1 MMALRVGKDPFDYI
15 NEVKVQK
22 SRQSMKRRMQE
33 YNPNPKSIDMLE
45 RVDEKHHLIVFS
57 ADWCSDCVAYVPGLA
72 KSLIMAK
79 NNMLQ
84 ARVVDYD
91 AYRDMAE
98 EFKIHAIPTIIV
110 YDRNWKEVGRFVET
124 PKKYGTVEEELC
136 AILESRNTPKI

>member
-15 NEVKVQK
+15 NEVKVEK
-22 SRQSMKRRMQE
+22 SRQSMKRRLQE
-33 YNPNPKSIDMLE
+33 YKPKAESIDTLE

-57 ADWCSDCVAYVPGLA
+57 ADWCSDCITYIPGLA

-98 EFKIHAIPTIIV
+98 EFNIRAIPTIIV
-110 YDRNWKEVGRFVET
+110 YDKTWKELGRFVET
-124 PKKYGTVEEELC
+124 TKKFGTVEEELC
-136 AILESRNTPKI
+136 SIIGSKGAAKI

>member
-15 NEVKVQK
+15 NDVKVQK
-22 SRQSMKRRMQE
+22 SRQSMKRRLQE
-33 YNPNPKSIDMLE
+33 YNPNPRSIDMLE

-72 KSLIMAK
+72 KSLIVAK

-84 ARVVDYD
+84 ARIVDYD

-98 EFKIHAIPTIIV
+98 EFKIRAIPTIIV
-110 YDRNWKEVGRFVET
+110 YDKNWKEIGRFVET

-136 AILESRNTPKI
+136 AILESRNTNKI

>member
-15 NEVKVQK
+15 NEVKVEK
-22 SRQSMKRRMQE
+22 SRQSMKRRLQE
-33 YNPNPKSIDMLE
+33 YRPKPNSIDTLE

-57 ADWCSDCVAYVPGLA
+57 ADWCSDCIAYIPGLA

-91 AYRDMAE
+91 AYRDMVE
-98 EFKIHAIPTIIV
+98 ELNIIRLPTIIV
-110 YDRNWKEVGRFVET
+110 NDKNWKEIERFLET
-124 PKKYGTVEEELC
+124 PKKFGTVEEELC
-136 AILESRNTPKI
+136 AIIGSKGAAKI

>member
-33 YNPNPKSIDMLE
+33 YNPNPKSIDALE
-45 RVDEKHHLIVFS
+45 RVDEKYHLIVFS

-72 KSLIMAK
+72 KSLILAK

-98 EFKIHAIPTIIV
+98 EFNIRAIPTIIV
-110 YDRNWKEVGRFVET
+110 YDKNWREVGRFVET

-136 AILESRNTPKI
+136 AILESRNTTKI

>member
-15 NEVKVQK
+15 NEVKVEK
-22 SRQSMKRRMQE
+22 SRQSMKRRLQE
-33 YNPNPKSIDMLE
+33 YNPKASSIDTLE

-57 ADWCSDCVAYVPGLA
+57 ADWCSDCITYIPGLA

-98 EFKIHAIPTIIV
+98 EFNIRAIPTIIV
-110 YDRNWKEVGRFVET
+110 YDKTWKELGRFVET
-124 PKKYGTVEEELC
+124 TKKFGTVEEELC
-136 AILESRNTPKI
+136 AIIGSKGTAKI

>member
-15 NEVKVQK
+15 NEVKVEK
-22 SRQSMKRRMQE
+22 SRQSMKRRLQE
-33 YNPNPKSIDMLE
+33 YHPNAGSIDTLE

-57 ADWCSDCVAYVPGLA
+57 ADWCSDCIAYIPGLA

-84 ARVVDYD
+84 ARVVDFD

-98 EFKIHAIPTIIV
+98 EFNIRAIPTIIV
-110 YDRNWKEVGRFVET
+110 YDKNWKEIGRFVET
-124 PKKYGTVEEELC
+124 PKKFGTVEEELC
-136 AILESRNTPKI
+136 AILGSKGAAKI

>member
-1 MMALRVGKDPFDYI
+1 
-15 NEVKVQK
+15 
-22 SRQSMKRRMQE
+22 MKRRLQE
-33 YNPNPKSIDMLE
+33 YHPKASSIDTLE

-57 ADWCSDCVAYVPGLA
+57 ADWCSDCVAYIPGLA

-98 EFKIHAIPTIIV
+98 EFNIRAIPTIIV
-110 YDRNWKEVGRFVET
+110 YDKNWKEIGRFVET
-124 PKKYGTVEEELC
+124 PKKFGTVEEELC
-136 AILESRNTPKI
+136 SIIGSKGAAKI

>member
-15 NEVKVQK
+15 NEVTVEK
-22 SRQSMKRRMQE
+22 SRQSMKRRLQE
-33 YNPNPKSIDMLE
+33 YHPKASSIDTLE

-57 ADWCSDCVAYVPGLA
+57 ADWCADCVAYIPGLA

-84 ARVVDYD
+84 ARVVNYD

-98 EFKIHAIPTIIV
+98 EFNIRAI
-110 YDRNWKEVGRFVET
+110 RS
-124 PKKYGTVEEELC
+124 EEHTSELQSPDHLVC
-136 AILESRNTPKI
+136 

>member
-15 NEVKVQK
+15 NEVKVEK
-22 SRQSMKRRMQE
+22 SRQSMKRRLQE
-33 YNPNPKSIDMLE
+33 YRPKTSSIDTLE

-57 ADWCSDCVAYVPGLA
+57 ADWCSGCIAYVPALE

-91 AYRDMAE
+91 ASRDRAE
-98 EFKIHAIPTIIV
+98 EFNIRAIPTMIV
-110 YDRNWKEVGRFVET
+110 YDKNWKEIGRFVET
-124 PKKYGTVEEELC
+124 PKRFGTVEEELC
-136 AILESRNTPKI
+136 AILGSKGTANI